1 MTSPLGPIKCQ
12 EASIFSSGNIMLKSV
27 FSLKRMA
34 VMLSLAVLSACGGS
48 GTSSTNGSTPTAN
61 ALPGGIWTGG
71 DSVSGL
77 GITGIVDEAGDF
89 HFIRS
94 DGTQYVGTATTSG
107 NSISASF
114 GGVTQFGT
122 AFADGS
128 THGTGTLM
136 GTIAQR
142 SSITASTQFTTDG
155 GTGTSGSIS
164 LSFNSIY
171 NAGSSLASISG
182 NYTEPTSGDIISVGT
197 GGALSWQDA
206 ASGCVG
212 NGMISII
219 NATYNAYQ
227 VQFSYGNCTGAAA
240 VLNGVQF
247 TGLATLDNTV
257 SPEQALVA
265 VSGQGGGLNYSLVLV
280 LNHD

>member
-1 MTSPLGPIKCQ
+1 MPQS
-12 EASIFSSGNIMLKSV
+12 SFSSLKGI
-27 FSLKRMA
+27 A
-34 VMLSLAVLSACGGS
+34 VILSLTALSACGGS
-48 GTSSTNGSTPTAN
+48 GTSSTARSTPTVN
-61 ALPGGIWTGG
+61 ALPGGMWTGG

-94 DGTQYVGTATTSG
+94 DGTQYVGTAATSG
-107 NSISASF
+107 NAISANF
-114 GGVTQFGT
+114 AGFTEFAD

-142 SSITASTQFTTDG
+142 SSINATTQFLTDD
-155 GTGTSGSIS
+155 GTSTSGTIT
-164 LSFNSIY
+164 LTFNSLY
-171 NAGSSLASISG
+171 NAGSSLAAISG
-182 NYTEPTSGDIISVGT
+182 NYTEPTSGDVISVTT

-219 NATYNAYQ
+219 NANYNAYQ
-227 VQFSYGNCTGAAA
+227 VQFKYGGCTGQAA

-247 TGLATLDNTV
+247 SGLATLDNSE
-257 SPEQALVA
+257 SPEQALIG
-265 VSGQGGGLNYSLVLV
+265 VSGQGGGF
-280 LNHD
+280 D

>member
-1 MTSPLGPIKCQ
+1 MPQS
-12 EASIFSSGNIMLKSV
+12 SFSSLKGI
-27 FSLKRMA
+27 A
-34 VMLSLAVLSACGGS
+34 VILSLTALSACGGS
-48 GTSSTNGSTPTAN
+48 GTSSTAGSTPTVN

-94 DGTQYVGTATTSG
+94 DGVQYVGTAATSG
-107 NSISASF
+107 NSITASF
-114 GGVTQFGT
+114 AGIAQFDGVTFP
-122 AFADGS
+122 DGS

-142 SSITASTQFTTDG
+142 SSITASTQFLTDA
-155 GTGTSGSIS
+155 GTSISGSIT
-164 LSFNSIY
+164 LTFNSVY
-171 NAGSSLASISG
+171 NAGSSLAAISG
-182 NYTEPTSGDIISVGT
+182 NYTEPTSGDVISMTT
-197 GGALSWQDA
+197 GGALGWQDA

-219 NATYNAYQ
+219 NANFNVYQ
-227 VQFSYGNCTGAAA
+227 VQFSYGGCTGAAA

-247 TGLATLDNTV
+247 SGLATLDNSE
-257 SPEQALVA
+257 SPEQALIA

-280 LNHD
+280 LNHN

>member
-1 MTSPLGPIKCQ
+1 
-12 EASIFSSGNIMLKSV
+12 MLKSGS
-27 FSLKRMA
+27 SLKSIA
-34 VMLSLAVLSACGGS
+34 VTLSLTVLSACGGS
-48 GTSSTNGSTPTAN
+48 GTSGTNGSTPTAN
-61 ALPGGIWTGG
+61 ASPGGIWTGG

-77 GITGIVDEAGDF
+77 GITGIVDEAGNF

-94 DGTQYVGTATTSG
+94 DGTQYVGTAATSG

-114 GGVTQFGT
+114 AGFTEFGDQFP
-122 AFADGS
+122 DGS

-136 GTIAQR
+136 GTIAPR
-142 SSITASTQFTTDG
+142 SSITATTQFTTDA
-155 GTGTSGSIS
+155 GTGTSGAIT
-164 LSFNSIY
+164 LNFNALY
-171 NAGSSLASISG
+171 NAGSSLSAISG

-212 NGMISII
+212 SGMISII

-247 TGLATLDNTV
+247 SGLATLDNSS
-257 SPEQALVA
+257 SPEQALIA
-265 VSGQGGGLNYSLVLV
+265 VSGEGGALNYSLVLV
-280 LNHD
+280 LNHN